1 MTAENEFVALC
12 YEDVL
17 PRDIRMVADIFAGKL
32 ERGEPPH
39 TALECWFRR
48 VLRRLAR
55 HQGGEQME
63 PWVVLTAMAYSL
75 TDLGDPVIFAT
86 YAPLPC
92 SADAFRRAVH
102 AAFRERPK
110 STRRRGTCAIQ

>member
-1 MTAENEFVALC
+1 MIGEESWQAMC

-17 PRDIRMVADIFAGKL
+17 PRDIRMVGDLFADKL
-32 ERGEPPH
+32 ARGVKPN

-55 HQGGEQME
+55 HQSGEQME
-63 PWVVLTAMAYSL
+63 PWVVLTAMAYSI

-86 YAPLPC
+86 YAPMPC

-102 AAFRERPK
+102 AAFKERPR
-110 STRRRGTCAIQ
+110 STDRRGVCAIQ

>member
-1 MTAENEFVALC
+1 MIGEESWQAIC

-17 PRDIRMVADIFAGKL
+17 PRDIRMVGDLFADKL
-32 ERGEPPH
+32 ARGVKPN

-48 VLRRLAR
+48 VLRRLSDNRVA
-55 HQGGEQME
+55 EPME

-86 YAPLPC
+86 YAPMPC
-92 SADAFRRAVH
+92 SADAFRRAVN
-102 AAFRERPK
+102 AAYRERPK
-110 STRRRGTCAIQ
+110 SKDRSRVIST